1 MIEHAYRQ
9 GKLIHGDAIEACSG
23 MPDRSVRLIY
33 CDGPYGLGKGEWD
46 QAIGP
51 ALVDWYAP
59 HFDAWDRVLMPS
71 CSLVVWGM
79 TRSWAYLH
87 VELERRGWEQAGQV
101 VWSKGT
107 GWSMR
112 SDPEVMRS
120 WPQTH
125 EIVGIYRRDELQ
137 APTCAGA
144 SIQHAAGA
152 DDRNWIRL
160 WLRDEWKGAGL
171 TLRQAN
177 EACGTQMAGHYF
189 GASQWALPTWE
200 HYQTLAAFAAEH
212 GAPLPSSRPG
222 RPWLVHPAAEHL
234 RATFEH
240 LRAEF
245 EHLRAEFEHL
255 RSPFNIGTA
264 MPSVWNESPPT
275 LGAARHGHECEK
287 PASITRKL
295 IETLT
300 LPGEMVFEPFGGSSP
315 VGRVCEAMPQGQ
327 ERRWLSCE
335 IDSKHIAATR
345 AMLTATQGRLL

>member
-59 HFDAWDRVLMPS
+59 HFNAWDRVLMPS
-71 CSLVVWGM
+71 CSLVVWGT

-101 VWSKGT
+101 VWSKGA

-125 EIVGIYRRDELQ
+125 EIVGIYRRGRWVLEWLL
-137 APTCAGA
+137 AEWE
-144 SIQHAAGA
+144 AAG
-152 DDRNWIRL
+152 
-160 WLRDEWKGAGL
+160 LR
-171 TLRQAN
+171 RQQAN
-177 EACGTQMAGHYF
+177 EACRVADMATRKYF
-189 GASQWALPTWE
+189 RESQWLLPSWE
-200 HYQTLAAFAAEH
+200 HFQSLARHAFIK
-212 GAPLPSSRPG
+212 GRSLPSERNG
-222 RPWLVHPAAEHL
+222 RPWLMHHL
-234 RATFEH
+234 APGS
-240 LRAEF
+240 LRETYDLLKA
-245 EHLRAEFEHL
+245 
-255 RSPFNIGTA
+255 PFNIGTA